1 MIAYKVSR
9 GLPNSLLP
17 LSGLLSPKNQVGDS
31 VGGQSDF
38 RLRGLIVCGG
48 GRVILK
54 ETFRLP
60 RGYCR
65 RRRGCDYHFLSG
77 VGVGN
82 LGTIVL
88 VGRRRWCGPKP

>member
-1 MIAYKVSR
+1 M
-9 GLPNSLLP
+9 
-17 LSGLLSPKNQVGDS
+17 
-31 VGGQSDF
+31 
-38 RLRGLIVCGG
+38 CGE
-48 GRVILK
+48 GRFILK
-54 ETFRLP
+54 ETYFELP

-88 VGRRRWCGPKP
+88 VGRRRRCGPKP

>member
-1 MIAYKVSR
+1 MCVEAGR
-9 GLPNSLLP
+9 
-17 LSGLLSPKNQVGDS
+17 
-31 VGGQSDF
+31 
-38 RLRGLIVCGG
+38 RGG
-48 GRVILK
+48 GWCVVILK
-54 ETFRLP
+54 EAHFRLP

-88 VGRRRWCGPKP
+88 VGRRRLCGLKP